1 MQGFPHGDKSVMV
14 RPHLHHAPPLAER
27 PAILQI
33 IPALDAGGAER
44 TAIDIAEALVREG
57 FAAPVASAG
66 GRLEPLLEAAG
77 GELIRMN
84 VETKAPQTVLGNAR
98 ALYRLARQRNVKL
111 IHARSRAPAWSALWA
126 AYFAGLPFV
135 TTYHGIYNAGNPL
148 KRFYNS
154 VMARGD
160 AVIANS
166 EWTADHLMAEHRVS
180 RDRVHIIHRGIDTA
194 VFDPAGVAPDRV
206 AAMRAA
212 WGARDGDTVVLLP
225 GRLTRWKGQ
234 SVFLAALASL
244 RREHKL
250 GNVRAAIVGDAQ
262 GRDSY
267 VSALQQAI
275 AAEGLGD
282 VVRLDGHVSDMAA
295 AYLAA
300 DIVVSASTEPE
311 AFGRVAAEAGA
322 MARPVIAT
330 DHGGARETVL
340 HGVSGL
346 LVAPGS
352 AAALAAALQTLLAM
366 DAGTRARMGE
376 AGRAHVLGHFTK
388 TRMCAETLALYR
400 QLLKQAG

>member
-14 RPHLHHAPPLAER
+14 RPHLHPAPPLAER
-27 PAILQI
+27 PAILQV

-44 TAIDIAEALVREG
+44 TAIDIAEALEG
-57 FAAPVASAG
+57 DGLHGLVASAG
-66 GRLEPLLEAAG
+66 GRLEPVLVAAG

-84 VETKAPQTVLGNAR
+84 VETKAPAALLRNAT
-98 ALYRLARQRNVKL
+98 ALYRLARRRNVKL

-126 AYFAGLPFV
+126 ARFAGLPFV

-166 EWTADHLMAEHRVS
+166 QWTADHLMAEHGAS
-180 RDRVHIIHRGIDTA
+180 RERVHVIHRGVDTA

-244 RREHKL
+244 RREARL
-250 GNVRAAIVGDAQ
+250 ENVRAAIVGDAQ
-262 GRDSY
+262 GRDGY
-267 VSALQQAI
+267 VGALHEAI

-282 VVRLDGHVSDMAA
+282 IVRLDGHVADMAA

-311 AFGRVAAEAGA
+311 AFGRVAAEASA

-340 HGVSGL
+340 HGASGL

-352 AAALAAALQTLLAM
+352 AVALAGALRTLLAM
-366 DAGTRARMGE
+366 DAETRARMGE
-376 AGRAHVLGHFTK
+376 AGRAHVLAHFTK
-388 TRMCAETLALYR
+388 TRMCAETIALYR
-400 QLLKQAG
+400 KLLKPAG